1 MEKNQL
7 TGMTA
12 MQLMVQSLENVK
24 QLDKTTPLGDKINQT
39 LEACKQLAIG
49 LLEVEKSQ
57 LEDAYRNSDFET
69 YYNNR
74 FYNQNTK

>member
-1 MEKNQL
+1 MQETKL
-7 TGMTA
+7 TGLTA

-24 QLDKTTPLGDKINQT
+24 QKDNTTPLGDKINQT

>member
-1 MEKNQL
+1 MQETQL
-7 TGMTA
+7 TGLTA

-24 QLDKTTPLGDKINQT
+24 QKDNTTPLGDKINQT

-57 LEDAYRNSDFET
+57 LMDAYRNSDFET

-74 FYNQNTK
+74 FYNQNIK

>member
-1 MEKNQL
+1 MQETQL
-7 TGMTA
+7 TGLTA

-24 QLDKTTPLGDKINQT
+24 QKDNTTPLGDKINQT

>member
-1 MEKNQL
+1 MQETQL
-7 TGMTA
+7 TGLTA

-24 QLDKTTPLGDKINQT
+24 QKDNTTPLGDKINQT

-74 FYNQNTK
+74 FYNQNNK

>member
-1 MEKNQL
+1 MQETQL
-7 TGMTA
+7 TGLTA

-24 QLDKTTPLGDKINQT
+24 QKDNSTPLGDKINQT